1 MDSYYIA
8 CNWKDRKEDA
18 GACTRRIVQ
27 CMRGLASCDPSFAEV
42 SIVPRSTR
50 KLPYRIAVDFET
62 IKPFVERGR
71 NRTDV
76 PPRKIIEKLG
86 YNISLSA
93 DYRNREKKWVINAM
107 CGAYPQTSGMLN
119 YCKLSLPREA
129 DALDGLLQRGT
140 AACLVQAM
148 ISSWDPD
155 WAVVQGLHFGDYI
168 RQMAGVPKYAP
179 KQVFV
184 GWMSYFADRVG
195 KVPDDV
201 PVHSKIRLE
210 HGTLLVLTE
219 EPITTDRPEHLSTAS
234 AVLARL
240 QGAGLVPV

>member
-1 MDSYYIA
+1 MQLEGPERRRWCLHPS
-8 CNWKDRKEDA
+8 DRAHVCGGWQAAILRLRK
-18 GACTRRIVQ
+18 
-27 CMRGLASCDPSFAEV
+27 S

-93 DYRNREKKWVINAM
+93 DYRNRRKKWVINAM

-129 DALDGLLQRGT
+129 DALDGSLQRGT

-148 ISSWDPD
+148 IFLLGSRLGCRSRTSFRRLHSPNGRRSKVCSQAGLCRLDVLFCRSGRLRCRTTCRYTRKSD
-155 WAVVQGLHFGDYI
+155 W
-168 RQMAGVPKYAP
+168 
-179 KQVFV
+179 
-184 GWMSYFADRVG
+184 
-195 KVPDDV
+195 
-201 PVHSKIRLE
+201 
-210 HGTLLVLTE
+210 
-219 EPITTDRPEHLSTAS
+219 STARCLS
-234 AVLARL
+234 SPKSRSQRIVQNTCLPLAL
-240 QGAGLVPV
+240 F